1 MLQMMKIDADRTM
14 RMIAEDIE
22 KKVGDG
28 YGFMV
33 LVFPFSDGVKTAN
46 YVSNCRREDMIVALW
61 EKADVLER
69 GLDTPNVGKVQ

>member
-1 MLQMMKIDADRTM
+1 MLSLMKIDTERTM
-14 RMIAEDIE
+14 RMIAEDIGN
-22 KKVGDG
+22 KVGKE

-46 YVSNCRREDMIVALW
+46 YISNCSREDMIKALR

-69 GLDTPNVGKVQ
+69 GLDVAGTSNEQ